1 MSFVTAQPEV
11 LSGAAG
17 NLAGLGDAI
26 AARNAAAAVPTTG
39 LAPAASDIVSAV
51 TASQFGQHGVRLRGR
66 HDALIL
72 QESA

>member
-26 AARNAAAAVPTTG
+26 AA
-39 LAPAASDIVSAV
+39 
-51 TASQFGQHGVRLRGR
+51 
-66 HDALIL
+66 
-72 QESA
+72 